1 MDCLEVINMIVE
13 EHIQDLLKNG
23 KIHLTL
29 LDPDEQTPQEA
40 LKIAEEA
47 VSAGSHGIM
56 LGGSITNSQDLDATA
71 QIIRENLDTPII
83 LFPGNTTGVSKH
95 AHAIF
100 FMSVLNSTNPYW
112 IIGAQALGAPLV
124 KKTGIQTIPM
134 GYIVVEPGG
143 TAGWVGDAKAIPRNK
158 PDIAVAYALA
168 AEFLGM
174 RFLYLEAGSGV
185 DKHVPAEMIAAVKK
199 YTNHTLIVGGG
210 IRTREDAK
218 LVASYGADIIVTGTV
233 VEESSNVKNR
243 VKTILDGI
251 NSVNP

>member
-1 MDCLEVINMIVE
+1 MIVE
-13 EHIQDLLKNG
+13 EHVQNLLKKG

-40 LKIAEEA
+40 LKKAKEA
-47 VSAGSHGIM
+47 VAAGSHGIM

-71 QIIRENLDTPII
+71 KIIRENLDTPII
-83 LFPGNTTGVSKH
+83 LFPGNTTGVSSY

-124 KKTGIQTIPM
+124 KRTGIQTIPM
-134 GYIVVEPGG
+134 GYIIVEPGG

-185 DKHVPAEMIAAVKK
+185 DKPVPTEMIGAVKK

-210 IRTREDAK
+210 IRTRDDAQK
-218 LVASYGADIIVTGTV
+218 VAAAGADIIVTGTV
-233 VEESSNVKNR
+233 VEESSNVKDRIRN
-243 VKTILDGI
+243 ILDGI
-251 NSVNP
+251 NSTKI